1 MHILTGIDDAM
12 VQIRIRAS
20 TNPGPD
26 PTLKKQVRVRKLGT
40 DLCAPE
46 NRVRIRPSRE
56 LGADPGLKI
65 NWVEIKSSL
74 KPGTDLTF
82 NNTEYGSDPQENRD
96 WIRPPRKLRPNPTL
110 KKTVSGSDPQKSW
123 VRICP

>member
-82 NNTEYGSDPQENRD
+82 NNTEYGSDPQENRIGSD
-96 WIRPPRKLRPNPTL
+96 SRESWILIYSTL
-110 KKTVSGSDPQKSW
+110 KTGSRSDPQESW
-123 VRICP
+123 TQIQT